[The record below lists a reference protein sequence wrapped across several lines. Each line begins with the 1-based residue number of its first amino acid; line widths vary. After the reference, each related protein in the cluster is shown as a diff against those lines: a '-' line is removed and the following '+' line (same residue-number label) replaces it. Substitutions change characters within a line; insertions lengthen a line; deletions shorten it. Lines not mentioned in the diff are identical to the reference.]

1 MTTTA
6 ILITAA
12 VALPV
17 SAIAVWVWIALARI
31 DRAFRADLE
40 GIHFE
45 C

>member
-17 SAIAVWVWIALARI
+17 TALAAWVWIALARI
-31 DRAFRADLE
+31 DREFRADLE

>member
-17 SAIAVWVWIALARI
+17 TAIAAWVWITLARV

-45 C
+45 S